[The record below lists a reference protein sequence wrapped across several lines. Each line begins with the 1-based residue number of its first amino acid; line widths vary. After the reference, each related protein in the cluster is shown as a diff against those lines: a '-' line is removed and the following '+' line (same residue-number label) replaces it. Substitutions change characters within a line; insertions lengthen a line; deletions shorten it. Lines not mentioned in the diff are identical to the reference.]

1 MTIGRARIVKSIAG
15 ALLLSL
21 GVRYLWRNLYDV
33 TSSYAVVSADS
44 FSVASPIDGF
54 VTYSNTAIGT
64 IFASGQ
70 TLLQVDNTLVDKTQV
85 AELEAQVVALD
96 GEIEALRSIIGKLE
110 GLGGQFS
117 RRNRVYE
124 ERRGE
129 QLAVLVSRAEAQV
142 DADQAKYNEAQTRR
156 SRAAKLAAAG
166 VEPLQKSEEAER
178 DVVVAERTLAASRY
192 ELDNLKMTMQS
203 LRLGVS
209 VSEFSS
215 MDRAYSSQRV
225 DDVNLQLTRLKGE
238 LAAKTASRAGAT
250 EELAT
255 RRTQLGKLSTA
266 ALKLDR
272 RTRLKSVSSATGV
285 FMTKGAAL
293 LTLIDC
299 SRLYVKAYL
308 TERQYARV
316 RVGDAAEIRLRGA
329 DASYPGRIELLAGP
343 LEVPPPA
350 TNALGLSAIVISS
363 PALNSA
369 RADRCEPGQE
379 AEVTVSSSNR

>member
-178 DVVVAERTLAASRY
+178 DVVVAGGRVHLHRHRHQAEADHTGPHRTRHGLSSTQPGA
-192 ELDNLKMTMQS
+192 
-203 LRLGVS
+203 RLPATKRRTSPEWDAHRFAG
-209 VSEFSS
+209 
-215 MDRAYSSQRV
+215 SSQ
-225 DDVNLQLTRLKGE
+225 
-238 LAAKTASRAGAT
+238 AA
-250 EELAT
+250 
-255 RRTQLGKLSTA
+255 
-266 ALKLDR
+266 
-272 RTRLKSVSSATGV
+272 
-285 FMTKGAAL
+285 
-293 LTLIDC
+293 
-299 SRLYVKAYL
+299 
-308 TERQYARV
+308 
-316 RVGDAAEIRLRGA
+316 
-329 DASYPGRIELLAGP
+329 
-343 LEVPPPA
+343 
-350 TNALGLSAIVISS
+350 LSAI
-363 PALNSA
+363 
-369 RADRCEPGQE
+369 R
-379 AEVTVSSSNR
+379 